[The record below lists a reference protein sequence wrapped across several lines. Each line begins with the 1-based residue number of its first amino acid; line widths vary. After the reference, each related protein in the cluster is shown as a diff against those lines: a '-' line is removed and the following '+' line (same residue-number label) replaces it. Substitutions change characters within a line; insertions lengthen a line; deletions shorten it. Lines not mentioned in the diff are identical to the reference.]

1 MRRFLTVLR
10 YGLFLSLFFSTISMA
25 DQVIILRH
33 ALAPGVG
40 DPEGF
45 DLAECQTQRVLS
57 SEGRQQAIE
66 IGQKL
71 RESGI
76 TEAEVFSSEWCRCLE
91 TAELLGFGPPQKLTA
106 LNSFFHASNRHLKQ
120 QFLQGWKAHISEVKT
135 AKTKVYIT
143 HQVNISGLLDKF
155 LSSGEG
161 VVVEV
166 NEQGKLKIVSIL
178 Q

>member
-1 MRRFLTVLR
+1 MDNLLTLLR
-10 YGLFLSLFFSTISMA
+10 YGLFLSLFYSTTSMA

-57 SEGRQQAIE
+57 SEGHQQALE

-71 RESGI
+71 RKSGI
-76 TEAEVFSSEWCRCLE
+76 NEAEVFSSEWCRCLE
-91 TAELLGFGPPQKLTA
+91 TAELLGFGPPQKLKA
-106 LNSFFHASNRHLKQ
+106 LNSFFHVSNRHLKQ
-120 QFLQGWKAHISEVKT
+120 QFLQDWKAHISEAKT
-135 AKTKVYIT
+135 IKTKVYIT

-155 LSSGEG
+155 VLSGEG

-166 NEQGKLKIVSIL
+166 NEQGQLKIVSVL

>member
-1 MRRFLTVLR
+1 
-10 YGLFLSLFFSTISMA
+10 MA

-45 DLAECQTQRVLS
+45 DLEECQTQRVLS

-106 LNSFFHASNRHLKQ
+106 
-120 QFLQGWKAHISEVKT
+120 
-135 AKTKVYIT
+135 
-143 HQVNISGLLDKF
+143 
-155 LSSGEG
+155 
-161 VVVEV
+161 
-166 NEQGKLKIVSIL
+166 
-178 Q
+178 

>member
-1 MRRFLTVLR
+1 MRRFLRVLR
-10 YGLFLSLFFSTISMA
+10 CGLFLSLFFSTISMA

-45 DLAECQTQRVLS
+45 DLEECQTQRVLS

-106 LNSFFHASNRHLKQ
+106 LNSFFHASNRHLKK
-120 QFLQGWKAHISEVKT
+120 QFLQDFSVRLNAARGT
-135 AKTKVYIT
+135 PGGTR
-143 HQVNISGLLDKF
+143 
-155 LSSGEG
+155 
-161 VVVEV
+161 
-166 NEQGKLKIVSIL
+166 
-178 Q
+178 

>member
-1 MRRFLTVLR
+1 M
-10 YGLFLSLFFSTISMA
+10 
-25 DQVIILRH
+25 
-33 ALAPGVG
+33 
-40 DPEGF
+40 
-45 DLAECQTQRVLS
+45 
-57 SEGRQQAIE
+57 
-66 IGQKL
+66 
-71 RESGI
+71 
-76 TEAEVFSSEWCRCLE
+76 
-91 TAELLGFGPPQKLTA
+91 
-106 LNSFFHASNRHLKQ
+106 
-120 QFLQGWKAHISEVKT
+120 KT

>member
-1 MRRFLTVLR
+1 MRQLLTVLR
-10 YGLFLSLFFSTISMA
+10 YGLFLSLFSSASSMA

-57 SEGRQQAIE
+57 SEGREQAIE

-120 QFLQGWKAHISEVKT
+120 QFLQDWKAHITKVKT
-135 AKTKVYIT
+135 VIRFLYIT

-155 LSSGEG
+155 VLSGEG
-161 VVVEV
+161 VLVEV
-166 NEQGKLKIVSIL
+166 NEQGQLKIVSVL
-178 Q
+178 

>member
-1 MRRFLTVLR
+1 MRQLLTVLR
-10 YGLFLSLFFSTISMA
+10 YGLFLSLFSSASSMA

-57 SEGRQQAIE
+57 SEGREQAIE

-120 QFLQGWKAHISEVKT
+120 QFLHDWKAHITKVKT
-135 AKTKVYIT
+135 VNTKIYIT

-155 LSSGEG
+155 VLSGEG
-161 VVVEV
+161 VLVEV
-166 NEQGKLKIVSIL
+166 NEQGQLKIVSVL
-178 Q
+178 

>member
-1 MRRFLTVLR
+1 MRQLLTVLR
-10 YGLFLSLFFSTISMA
+10 YGLFLSLFSSASSMA

-57 SEGRQQAIE
+57 SEGREQAIE

-76 TEAEVFSSEWCRCLE
+76 IEAEVFSSEWCRCLE

-120 QFLQGWKAHISEVKT
+120 QFLQDWKAHITKVKT
-135 AKTKVYIT
+135 VNTKIYIT

-155 LSSGEG
+155 VLSGEG
-161 VVVEV
+161 VLVEV
-166 NEQGKLKIVSIL
+166 NEQGQLKIVSVL
-178 Q
+178 